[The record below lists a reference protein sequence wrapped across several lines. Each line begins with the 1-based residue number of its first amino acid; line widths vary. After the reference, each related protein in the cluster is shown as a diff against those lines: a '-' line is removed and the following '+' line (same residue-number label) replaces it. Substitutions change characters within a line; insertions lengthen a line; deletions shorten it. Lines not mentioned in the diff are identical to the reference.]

1 MLLLLLTVSVVG
13 ISVLYAA
20 AGVILVRRFVKH
32 RVREGHNDVLVPMF
46 LTAGT
51 IYAVLLAFLV
61 IAVWASYGAANDNAA
76 EEASTL
82 TTLYR
87 QTNGMPDAEQK
98 VLRGLVRQYTELVA
112 TDEWPIE
119 SATGGAASPRARKAI
134 GDIYRAYRT
143 MDPKVAMSP
152 VGVEFLQTMR
162 TVATDRNRRITQSAE
177 QLPAILWAVLIVG
190 GVMVVGMTFMLF
202 MDVMWPHLI
211 FSSLMAAL
219 IGTLLLITL
228 LLNRPFA
235 GPLAISPETFEHSI
249 GVYDSVDQGN

>member
-1 MLLLLLTVSVVG
+1 MTLFWLALGVVG
-13 ISVLYAA
+13 FSVAYSLI
-20 AGVILVRRFVKH
+20 GVSLVRRFMQN
-32 RVREGHNDVLVPMF
+32 RVREGHNDVLVPIF

-87 QTNGMPDAEQK
+87 QTNGMPKLQQK
-98 VLRGLVRQYTELVA
+98 ALRGLVREYTEAVV
-112 TDEWPIE
+112 TDEWAIE
-119 SATGGAASPRARKAI
+119 SASGGSASPRARKAI
-134 GDIYRAYRT
+134 GDIYRAYAT
-143 MDPKVAMSP
+143 MDPKVANSP
-152 VGVEFLQTMR
+152 VAVEFLQTMR

-177 QLPAILWAVLIVG
+177 QLPIVLWAVLIVG
-190 GVMVVGMTFMLF
+190 CVIVVGMTFVLY
-202 MDVMWPHLI
+202 MDVTWPHVL
-211 FSSLMAAL
+211 FSASMAAL

-228 LLNRPFA
+228 LLNRPFS
-235 GPLAISPETFEHSI
+235 GPLAISAETFEHSL